1 MAKFLFFAVILFFI
15 LVSGCTESPKTELSI
30 GDVDVSVGILSN
42 EDRILKISV
51 RVHNIGEVDAQ
62 NVVVTAKASPPN
74 GDGETIIIGSAAVN
88 VPFGA
93 DGVAVIAWD
102 TKTTYT
108 DNMVS
113 VIVDP
118 ANSVDEYD
126 TSNNVVFFAYSV
138 SKPDYPQIPEGHPDI
153 PGNGNHN

>member
-15 LVSGCTESPKTELSI
+15 LVSGCTGSQKSELSI
-30 GDVDVSVGILSN
+30 SDTDVSIGTLSN
-42 EDRILKISV
+42 EDRILNISV

-62 NVVVTAKASPPN
+62 NVVVTAKASPSN
-74 GDGETIIIGSAAVN
+74 GEGSDIIIGSTAVN
-88 VPFGA
+88 VPSGA
-93 DGVAVIAWD
+93 DALAVIVWD
-102 TKTTYT
+102 TKSTYS

-118 ANSVDEYD
+118 ANSVEEYD

-138 SKPDYPQIPEGHPDI
+138 SNPEHPAMPEGHPDI
-153 PGNGNHN
+153 DMQE